1 MNFLTPSTLSAH
13 YDTVHRQRQG
23 TFECDVCSKK
33 STGFVSHTAS
43 VTATYYSPTRS
54 SGPYYRFKFR
64 FKNTGLKTAT
74 QFRSLGALSLCDV
87 AGTAWTRIAD
97 CKPHTQT
104 SKHLR
109 RRVLTSGAG
118 AGNTSSKVSYR
129 TRYTQMF
136 PVWIDA
142 LCRSERSASR
152 E

>member
-1 MNFLTPSTLSAH
+1 MSLTPHESLRRIAARRE
-13 YDTVHRQRQG
+13 RQVR
-23 TFECDVCSKK
+23 TI
-33 STGFVSHTAS
+33 AS
-43 VTATYYSPTRS
+43 NS
-54 SGPYYRFKFR
+54 R
-64 FKNTGLKTAT
+64 FKNTGLKNAT

-136 PVWIDA
+136 PVWLDA
-142 LCRSERSASR
+142 LCRNER
-152 E
+152 